1 MFSVQVVVTA
11 LVGVRIVRMTV
22 MTGVNNAC
30 DDGVMSEM
38 VGCRW

>member
-1 MFSVQVVVTA
+1 MLSVQVVVTV

-22 MTGVNNAC
+22 MTGVSNAC

-38 VGCRW
+38 AGCRW